1 MYRNRDLSDRKPIW
15 QRNQP
20 EAPLHGVEGLGG
32 AGSQPEDLPF
42 RPSGI
47 GRRTGQHLAG
57 PRAGLSE
64 FGDKV
69 RSPASGAPTLFCA
82 PRSWRWG
89 SLGSAGMLS

>member
-1 MYRNRDLSDRKPIW
+1 MYRSRDLSDQKPIW

-20 EAPLHGVEGLGG
+20 EAPLPCVGGLGG
-32 AGSQPEDLPF
+32 AGSQPEDLLF
-42 RPSGI
+42 RPSGR

-57 PRAGLSE
+57 PHAGFSK

-82 PRSWRWG
+82 PSELARG
-89 SLGSAGMLS
+89 LVGECGDA